1 MQKNSL
7 PEPIYSDFVVNQQP
21 VRNIR
26 AELYDHKGYDAIW
39 RLSNAGFAI
48 RLGNIVIFID
58 PIFTSPLPEYEML
71 RDSLKANLLN
81 RGAGVEKRFY
91 NRHDNIL
98 KELHVL
104 PLLSQEVESI
114 DYVLITHDHGD
125 HIDPKGLSGLSHLD
139 PTVIAPESC
148 HQDLFSAGFKSD
160 SLIEARFNECH
171 ELENFSVTTIES
183 DHGNSKGACGYF
195 IETQYGNI
203 YTPGDGKF
211 DQPAKNKIADLDVDY
226 LLVPINDTNLGV
238 GFAALLTHMLQPRV
252 VIPCH
257 YGYTY
262 PAVRS
267 QGGHPAEFVT
277 ALAARNYKLPAT
289 DIVILS
295 PGGRMVFA

>member
-114 DYVLITHDHGD
+114 DYVLIG
-125 HIDPKGLSGLSHLD
+125 S
-139 PTVIAPESC
+139 
-148 HQDLFSAGFKSD
+148 
-160 SLIEARFNECH
+160 
-171 ELENFSVTTIES
+171 
-183 DHGNSKGACGYF
+183 
-195 IETQYGNI
+195 
-203 YTPGDGKF
+203 
-211 DQPAKNKIADLDVDY
+211 
-226 LLVPINDTNLGV
+226 
-238 GFAALLTHMLQPRV
+238 
-252 VIPCH
+252 
-257 YGYTY
+257 
-262 PAVRS
+262 
-267 QGGHPAEFVT
+267 
-277 ALAARNYKLPAT
+277 
-289 DIVILS
+289 
-295 PGGRMVFA
+295 

>member
-1 MQKNSL
+1 MQKNSF
-7 PEPIYSDFVVNQQP
+7 PEPIYSDFVVNEQP

-26 AELYDHKGYDAIW
+26 TELYSDKGYDALW

-71 RDSLKANLLN
+71 RDSLKANSLN

-91 NRHDNIL
+91 NSHDNIL
-98 KELHVL
+98 KELHVS
-104 PLLSQEVESI
+104 PLVSNEVESI

-125 HIDPKGLSGLSHLD
+125 HIDPKGLSSLSHLN

-148 HQDLFSAGFKSD
+148 HQDLLSTGLKPD
-160 SLIEARFNECH
+160 SLIEARFNEYH
-171 ELENFSVTTIES
+171 ELEQFSVTIIEA